1 MIMSVS
7 KKWFSL
13 ILWSLTLSI
22 MSAPVA
28 MAADYSGLKKKG
40 YRTSSLTKNRGGSQG
55 WIVSMGSERY
65 FCRLITTIVIV
76 DSKTMLA
83 FSSSGSAIPLDRAT
97 FENSAGSAEG
107 KFPLWS
113 DIKNGRPEKRDVG
126 ACSKLK

>member
-1 MIMSVS
+1 M
-7 KKWFSL
+7 
-13 ILWSLTLSI
+13 
-22 MSAPVA
+22 
-28 MAADYSGLKKKG
+28 
-40 YRTSSLTKNRGGSQG
+40 
-55 WIVSMGSERY
+55 
-65 FCRLITTIVIV
+65 ITTIVIV

-97 FENSAGSAEG
+97 FENSVGSAEG